1 MLSVKKKALAI
12 VAVLTTLVGLS
23 PLLKLPVAALV
34 AIVVVGLLV
43 LFVWSWRDLAT
54 FGIVPLKPVARF
66 ATKHDHFVF
75 VYGSLL
81 VRDSLLRTI
90 ARSAAEMECVPCYL
104 NGYKIEWGAFAKREE
119 LLDEHS
125 RSIQDGAIW
134 ASLTAVNG
142 RAEDRVPGVIIG
154 VSHLGYVA
162 LRNRERHYILKDVTK
177 SINPLKRESE
187 LPGARIMAFLPK
199 QTPEQRPTTDK
210 IYIRRNYFESISAVL
225 KKLGFKGLSVPKGFE
240 LRSAYL
246 VNERV
251 EKILHARYG
260 ESALLKVHKAVSS
273 DLNIAKETRSIAYA
287 LRPLVL
293 PRPVYNQAAM
303 VAESAVTLSTKAL
316 KVLNRH
322 PSLALWAKYRD
333 KDVEF
338 LAHSAERDLLTPQI
352 VRVDMA
358 VAGNRLLLFE
368 LNSDSPGGM
377 RHLDILSAKQCAV
390 FREHSRLNWIDG
402 QAFETSEETV
412 NALEH
417 ACGTD
422 EPLKR
427 GAILEYRPEDWPTY
441 PEMVFFKEA
450 LDGRG
455 IKTEIIDLAE
465 HSMACRDGKLFAS
478 NGSLPIDLVYKRILW
493 TDLLKSHS
501 ATEEAMTEAFNKDYS
516 CIVNSL
522 GSRMAGNKMMMAMFK
537 APEFVGWLDEIDERL
552 TDEERAVIE
561 NHVPE
566 TYVWGD
572 TSPDPTWKQ
581 GDHIKHEIIDEPF
594 RFVLKSYHG
603 YGGHEV
609 IIGCEKERP
618 QSAFEDLWNQGYI
631 AQEYVPHGRAL
642 MPVFDHGKVKWE
654 YHYFILG
661 AYVIGGKCVAI
672 EAKTSRSLP
681 INMTN
686 RALRTAVFPTM

>member
-12 VAVLTTLVGLS
+12 IAVLTTLVGLS
-23 PLLKLPVAALV
+23 PLLELPVAALV
-34 AIVVVGLLV
+34 AIIVVSLLV
-43 LFVWSWRDLAT
+43 LFIWSWRDIAT
-54 FGIVPLKPVARF
+54 FDMVPLKPVARF
-66 ATKHDHFVF
+66 GTKHDHFVF

-90 ARSAAEMECVPCYL
+90 ARSATEMECVPCYL
-104 NGYKIEWGAFAKREE
+104 NGYNAEWGAFAKRDE
-119 LLDEHS
+119 LLDKDS

-142 RAEDRVPGVIIG
+142 QVTDRVPGAVIG
-154 VSHLGYVA
+154 VNHLGYVA

-177 SINPLKRESE
+177 SITTLNSESE

-199 QTPEQRPTTDK
+199 QEHAKGPTTDK
-210 IYIRRNYFESISAVL
+210 IYIRRQYFESISTVL
-225 KKLGFKGLSVPKGFE
+225 KKLGFKGLSVPKGFA

-251 EKILHARYG
+251 EKILRTRYG

-273 DLNIAKETRSIAYA
+273 DLNIAQETRSIAYA

-293 PRPVYNQAAM
+293 PRLVYDQAAM
-303 VAESAVTLSTKAL
+303 VAEAAVTLSSKAL
-316 KVLNRH
+316 KVLNQH
-322 PSLALWAKYRD
+322 PSLALWANYRD

-338 LAHSAERDLLTPQI
+338 LAHSAERGLLTPQI

-390 FREHSRLNWIDG
+390 FRERKRLSWIDG

-412 NALEH
+412 QALER
-417 ACGTD
+417 ACGAD
-422 EPLKR
+422 KPLKR
-427 GAILEYRPEDWPTY
+427 GVILEYRPKDWPTY
-441 PEMVFFKEA
+441 PEMVFFNEA

-465 HSMACRDGKLFAS
+465 HSLACRDGKLFSS

-501 ATEEAMTEAFNKDYS
+501 GTEEALTEAFNRDYS

-522 GSRMAGNKMMMAMFK
+522 GSRMAGNKMFMAMLK
-537 APEFVGWLDEIDERL
+537 APEFVGWLDEVGERL
-552 TDEERAVIE
+552 TGAEQAVIE

-572 TSPDPTWKQ
+572 TPPDPQWKQ
-581 GDHIKHEIIDEPF
+581 DDHIKHEIIDEPY

-609 IIGCEKERP
+609 VIGCEKERP

-642 MPVFDHGKVKWE
+642 MPIFDHGKVKWE

-686 RALRTAVFPTM
+686 SALRTAVFPTM

>member
-1 MLSVKKKALAI
+1 MLSIKQKALAI

-23 PLLKLPVAALV
+23 PLLKLPVAQLV
-34 AIVVVGLLV
+34 AIIVVSLLA
-43 LFVWSWRDLAT
+43 LSIWSWRDFAT
-54 FGIVPLKPVARF
+54 SDMVPLKPVTRF
-66 ATKHDHFVF
+66 TTKHDHFVF

-90 ARSAAEMECVPCYL
+90 ARSATEMECVPCYL
-104 NGYKIEWGAFAKREE
+104 NSYKPEWGAFSKRDE
-119 LLDEHS
+119 LLDKNS

-134 ASLTAVNG
+134 ASLTAVKG
-142 RAEDRVPGVIIG
+142 QASDRVPGAIIG
-154 VSHLGYVA
+154 VTHLGYVA

-177 SINPLKRESE
+177 SITTLNDASE

-199 QTPEQRPTTDK
+199 REHKQKPETDK
-210 IYIRRNYFESISAVL
+210 IYIRRQYFESISAVL
-225 KKLGFKGLSVPKGFE
+225 KKLGFKGLSVPSGFV
-240 LRSAYL
+240 LRAAYL

-251 EKILHARYG
+251 EKILRTRYG

-293 PRPVYNQAAM
+293 PRLIYDQAAL
-303 VAESAVTLSTKAL
+303 VAETAVALSSKAL
-316 KVLNRH
+316 KVMHQH
-322 PSLALWAKYRD
+322 PSLATWAKYRD
-333 KDVEF
+333 RDIEF
-338 LAHSAERDLLTPQI
+338 LAHSAERGLLTPQI

-390 FREHSRLNWIDG
+390 FREHSRLSWIDG

-412 NALEH
+412 HALER
-417 ACGTD
+417 ACGVD
-422 EPLKR
+422 KPLKR
-427 GAILEYRPEDWPTY
+427 GVILEYRPKDWPTY
-441 PEMVFFKEA
+441 PEMTFFKEA

-455 IKTEIIDLAE
+455 IKTEIVDLAE
-465 HSMACRDGKLFAS
+465 HSLECRDGSLFLS

-501 ATEEAMTEAFNKDYS
+501 SAEVALTEAFNNDCS

-522 GSRMAGNKMMMAMFK
+522 GSRMAGNKMFMAMLKTSAFG
-537 APEFVGWLDEIDERL
+537 GWLDQVGEGL
-552 TDEERAVIE
+552 TEAERAVID
-561 NHVPE
+561 NNVPE
-566 TYVWGD
+566 TYIWGD
-572 TSPDPTWKQ
+572 TPSNPQWKQ
-581 GDHIKHEIIDEPF
+581 ADHIKQEIIDEPY

-609 IIGCEKERP
+609 VIGCEKERP
-618 QSAFEDLWNQGYI
+618 QSAFEDLWDQGYI

-686 RALRTAVFPTM
+686 SALRTAVFPTI